1 LFFALQVKATADRT
15 GLSDAYVRD
24 YFAKKVR
31 PKTTHNFAI
40 PWYGMLTMS
49 HHLTKTGSGQT
60 WRESGT
66 HKEMGFLTEK
76 AGRSRPS
83 AFSRAVL
90 PLRGRLV
97 PLRGRLVLRET
108 APFNC
113 VIGV

>member
-1 LFFALQVKATADRT
+1 
-15 GLSDAYVRD
+15 
-24 YFAKKVR
+24 
-31 PKTTHNFAI
+31 
-40 PWYGMLTMS
+40 MS

-66 HKEMGFLTEK
+66 HKEMGFLTET

-113 VIGV
+113 VIGVRCDAHVCVCEQTCTVDDFSFGVDGDDLPEPDWSAVKIGKDGLVEL